1 MWWAYIRGGGAYIR
15 GGGLYSGGLI
25 VGGLRYVLTLCL
37 VANTSKAG
45 FPLQAYRTETY
56 QKRF

>member
-1 MWWAYIRGGGAYIR
+1 MFDWKNGIAP
-15 GGGLYSGGLI
+15 
-25 VGGLRYVLTLCL
+25 RYGKFFPVCLTNCL
-37 VANTSKAG
+37 TKNTNPKAG